1 MSYEYHKDVL
11 SIPARLLYD
20 ELGLISF
27 RNYLAHASRGK
38 LRRTKE
44 GRGAGNEAFVAFD
57 SLPDDFKEVVQEAI
71 GPAPKAKFI
80 IFEDYIH
87 EDGKARKFYED
98 FTTDTNDP
106 LPEDVKKKYQAEAE
120 IFNAITAILATTMSK
135 RRALGTKV
143 KAWAK
148 ITEIVKT
155 LPKHKYPHTL
165 PSNERRLR
173 DKYNRYVQEGYQSLV
188 HSGYGSKNAERLNDE
203 GKSWVLARWS
213 DRIKKCT
220 NYAQLLRE
228 YNEMAV
234 VLNWKTVTSEQT
246 LINFLTDPKIEP
258 LWHGFRYGSLKSKEK
273 HMYQH
278 TTKLPSMRDSLW
290 YSDGTKL
297 NYYYQYR
304 DKDGKFKI
312 GTVKVYEVFDTYSEV
327 FLGYHISDSED
338 FEAQY
343 YAFKMALQISG
354 HKPFEIKFDNQ
365 GGTKKLEARSFLSK
379 ISKITRNTAPYN
391 GKSKTI
397 ENAFGRFQQQF
408 LKQDWFFT
416 GQNIQAKKAE
426 SKVNMENITA
436 NKHSLPTLEEVK
448 EVYAQRRKEWNES
461 KHPKSDKSR
470 LEVYLDSQNPATPE
484 VHIWDMMDLFWI
496 KHEKPVTCTPYGI
509 KFRKNNAEYNYM
521 VYDADRLPDI
531 DWLVDNI
538 DKKFIVS
545 YDPEDMSIV
554 QLFED
559 TPLGL
564 RKVCMAET
572 KIEIH
577 RNAQEQEEWE
587 DSFIKQIEQRNKQK
601 QIELRDAMVEIQEK
615 HGRSAEDYGMI
626 EPPILGIESSRK
638 AKKNKAKQIKEKSV
652 GQYLKDLS
660 NADESEVNAFEI
672 M

>member
-1 MSYEYHKDVL
+1 MSYKYHKDVL

-20 ELGLISF
+20 ELELIAYKTY
-27 RNYLAHASRGK
+27 NVWCHRGK

-57 SLPDDFKEVVQEAI
+57 SLPDEFKEVVQEAI

-80 IFEDYIH
+80 IFEDYIR
-87 EDGKARKFYED
+87 EDVKARQFYED
-98 FTTDTNDP
+98 FTTDSNDP
-106 LPEDVKKKYQAEAE
+106 LPEDVKKKYRTEAE
-120 IFNAITAILATTMSK
+120 IFNAITEILSTTINK
-135 RRALGTKV
+135 RRAFGTKV
-143 KAWAK
+143 KPWEK
-148 ITEIVKT
+148 ITDIVKN

-173 DKYNRYVQEGYQSLV
+173 DKYNRYMKEGYQSLV

-203 GKSWVLARWS
+203 GKRWVLARWS

-220 NYAQLLRE
+220 NYAQLLKE
-228 YNEMAV
+228 YNEVAV
-234 VLNWKTVTSEQT
+234 VLGWKTLLSEQT

-304 DKDGKFKI
+304 DKEGKFKI
-312 GTVKVYEVFDTYSEV
+312 GTVQVYEVFDAYSEV
-327 FLGYHISDSED
+327 FLGYHISEKED

-343 YAFKMALQISG
+343 HAFKMALQISG

-365 GGTKKLEARSFLSK
+365 GGTKKLEAQSFLGK
-379 ISKITRNTAPYN
+379 LSKITRNTAPYN

-426 SKVNMENITA
+426 SKANMENINA
-436 NKHSLPTLEEVK
+436 NKHSLPTLDEVK
-448 EVYAQRRKEWNES
+448 QIYAQRRKEWNEA

-470 LEVYLDSQNPATPE
+470 LELYLDSQNPATTE
-484 VHIWDMMDLFWI
+484 VQIWDMMDLFWI
-496 KHEKPVTCTPYGI
+496 RHEKPITCTPYGI
-509 KFRKNNAEYNYM
+509 NFRRNNTQYSYM

-531 DWLVDNI
+531 DWLVENI

-545 YDPEDMSIV
+545 YDPEDMSII

-587 DSFIKQIEQRNKQK
+587 ASFIKKIELRSKEK
-601 QIELRDAMVEIQEK
+601 QIELRDKMLDIQKEF
-615 HGRSAEDYGMI
+615 GRSAEDYGMI
-626 EPPILGIESSRK
+626 EPALLGIESSRK
-638 AKKNKAKQIKEKSV
+638 AKKKATEPTKEKSV